1 MIILNNSFRVLILNI
16 AKLKEQ
22 NRLIRVGTL
31 KSGYWEVKVHE

>member
-22 NRLIRVGTL
+22 NRLIRVGSL
-31 KSGYWEVKVHE
+31 KSGRWEINHL